1 MNKFILYILISFI
14 GLSSVT
20 FSQINKFQQ
29 EQYMI
34 GGITI
39 TGNSNLDKNSI
50 LSLIDLKVGDNIFI
64 PGDKIQEATKTLWS
78 QELFSD
84 IQIFETKKENNIVY
98 LEFF

>member
-20 FSQINKFQQ
+20 FSQINKSQQ

-39 TGNSNLDKNSI
+39 SGNSNLDKI
-50 LSLIDLKVGDNIFI
+50 LF
-64 PGDKIQEATKTLWS
+64 
-78 QELFSD
+78 
-84 IQIFETKKENNIVY
+84 Y
-98 LEFF
+98 H